1 MKKFGKFMVTVL
13 SIAAFAGSA
22 YYLVKNVINKDSSD
36 DFDDFEDEF
45 DDFDFNDEGEA
56 DTPGPADN
64 REYVTL
70 NITKEDA
77 EAPVAEATEAD
88 AEETTTEIETVPT
101 EEVSGET
108 AEPTE
113 E

>member
-13 SIAAFAGSA
+13 SVAAFAGSA

-45 DDFDFNDEGEA
+45 DDFAFNDEGEV
-56 DTPGPADN
+56 DTPGSSDN

-77 EAPVAEATEAD
+77 EEPVAKAADAETDSEPGEETTEAEATA
-88 AEETTTEIETVPT
+88 PT
-101 EEVSGET
+101 EE
-108 AEPTE
+108 
-113 E
+113 

>member
-1 MKKFGKFMVTVL
+1 MKKFGKFMFAAL
-13 SIAAFAGSA
+13 SVAAFAGSA

-56 DTPGPADN
+56 DIPAAPEN

-70 NITKEDA
+70 NITKDTDEEEVVED
-77 EAPVAEATEAD
+77 VAEEPAD
-88 AEETTTEIETVPT
+88 DTAET
-101 EEVSGET
+101 EE
-108 AEPTE
+108 
-113 E
+113 